1 MRSIVKNSAQL
12 DTLIVNCSRLLGT
25 EPSSGSQEML
35 KPATHGVLFEYE
47 SLEFPS
53 SVPLIIL
60 RSPFNQTVIA
70 GCGVENGLL
79 SKYFIGCYGP
89 MVL

>member
-1 MRSIVKNSAQL
+1 MRSVVKSSAQL
-12 DTLIVNCSRLLGT
+12 DTLIVNCGRLLGT
-25 EPSSGSQEML
+25 EPSFCSQEML
-35 KPATHGVLFEYE
+35 KPATHGVFDNKR
-47 SLEFPS
+47 LELPS
-53 SVPLIIL
+53 FVPSIIL

-79 SKYFIGCYGP
+79 CKYFIGCHGP